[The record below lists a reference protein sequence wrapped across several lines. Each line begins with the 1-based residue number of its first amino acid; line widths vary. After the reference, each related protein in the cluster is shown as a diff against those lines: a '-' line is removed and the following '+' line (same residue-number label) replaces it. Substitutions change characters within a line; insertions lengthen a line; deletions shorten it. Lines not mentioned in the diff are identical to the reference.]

1 MPTKSVPQPKLV
13 FEKSVSGRVGCNIPH
28 SDTPAVDI
36 FAAIGA
42 TRESVSWPEI
52 AELDVMRHFVNLSHI
67 NYGIETGFY
76 PLGSCT
82 MKYNPR
88 INEKTAALTGF
99 SHTHP
104 MQPEST
110 VPGNLEVIRM
120 VEDFLVEITGFDEV
134 SMQPVAGAHGEMTCL
149 MLIKA
154 YHESRGEGTQRH
166 VVLIPDSAHGTNP
179 ASAARCGYDVKPV
192 STNAEGNTDLESLR
206 AALDGSVA
214 AFMVT
219 NPSTLG
225 LFEPHIAE
233 ICRMVHEAG
242 AQVFCDGANMNAMV
256 GTTRPADHGFDCMHL
271 NLHKTFSTPHGGG
284 GPGCGAIG
292 VQRHLEPFLPG
303 PVLKRVD
310 GKAVYDHERPLSV
323 GRVSAFHGQFL
334 MAVRALTYLLA
345 YGKEGL
351 PNISRY
357 AVLNAN
363 YIQARM
369 KDHLPAAHD
378 RPCMHECVLTAT
390 PYKKLGVR
398 ALDLSK
404 RLIDHGFHPPT
415 NYFPLIVPE
424 AFMIEP
430 TETEAKETLDA
441 FCDALI
447 AICEEARTDPEALHN
462 APVSQVVGR
471 LDEAAAVKNLDVR
484 WTPTREPA
492 RV

>member
-1 MPTKSVPQPKLV
+1 MPTKLVPQPKLI
-13 FEKSVSGRVGCNIPH
+13 FEKSVPGRIGCNLPH
-28 SDTPAVDI
+28 ADTPSVDLYDAV
-36 FAAIGA
+36 GE
-42 TRESVSWPEI
+42 TREGVAWPEV

-88 INEKTAALTGF
+88 INEKTASLSGF
-99 SHTHP
+99 AATHP
-104 MQPEST
+104 MQPLAT
-110 VPGNLEVIRM
+110 VPGNLEVIRQ
-120 VEDFLVEITGFDEV
+120 VNDFLVEITGFHEV

-154 YHESRGEGTQRH
+154 YHEARGEGRQRH
-166 VVLIPDSAHGTNP
+166 IVLIPDSAHGTNP
-179 ASAARCGYDVKPV
+179 ASAARCGYDVKSVATDP
-192 STNAEGNTDLESLR
+192 EGNCDIESLK
-206 AALDGSVA
+206 AGLGDDVA

-225 LFEPHIAE
+225 LFEPQIAE
-233 ICRMVHEAG
+233 ICRLVHEAG
-242 AQVFCDGANMNAMV
+242 GQVFCDGANMNAMV

-292 VQRHLEPFLPG
+292 FAKHLEPFLPG

-310 GKAVYDHERPLSV
+310 GAAAYDHDRPLSV
-323 GRVSAFHGQFL
+323 GRVSGFHGQFL

-351 PNISRY
+351 RDISRY

-363 YIQARM
+363 YVQARL
-369 KDHLPAAHD
+369 KDHIPPAHD
-378 RPCMHECVLTAT
+378 RPCMHECVLTAA

-398 ALDLSK
+398 ALDMSK
-404 RLIDHGFHPPT
+404 RLIDYGFHPAT

-430 TETEAKETLDA
+430 TETETKETLDA

-447 AICEEARTDPEALHN
+447 AICEEAKVDPALLHD
-462 APVSQVVGR
+462 APVTQVVGR

-484 WTPTREPA
+484 WTPETEPCK
-492 RV
+492 V